1 MLCLRCR
8 AENQNGAR
16 LCGSCGAILPR
27 NAAFAQ
33 AMSHLDLKEGKTYD
47 KPDRSYPN
55 IQIDQ
60 LEAAINDF
68 LNGQGNEEEVYDLA
82 DQLEETAAEVL
93 DSIPRAVT
101 AANYD
106 KDNQEDDELRHL
118 LPYLLSTGAELL
130 NTALSELD
138 DFLSGEPV
146 EIEPVLKKLRES
158 NDYLCHS
165 ANIMQTLLAEVSA
178 SVTKTD

>member
-1 MLCLRCR
+1 M
-8 AENQNGAR
+8 
-16 LCGSCGAILPR
+16 
-27 NAAFAQ
+27 
-33 AMSHLDLKEGKTYD
+33 
-47 KPDRSYPN
+47 
-55 IQIDQ
+55 
-60 LEAAINDF
+60 
-68 LNGQGNEEEVYDLA
+68 EEVYDLA

-93 DSIPRAVT
+93 DSIPRVVT

-165 ANIMQTLLAEVSA
+165 ANIMQTLLAEASA

>member
-1 MLCLRCR
+1 MLCLRCG

-27 NAAFAQ
+27 NAVFAQ

-47 KPDRSYPN
+47 KPDRNYPN
-55 IQIDQ
+55 VQIDQ
-60 LEAAINDF
+60 LETAIIDF
-68 LNGQGNEEEVYDLA
+68 LNGQENEDKVYDLA

-106 KDNQEDDELRHL
+106 KQNQDEDELRHL

-138 DFLSGEPV
+138 AFLSGEPV
-146 EIEPVLKKLRES
+146 EIEPVMEKLRES
-158 NDYLCHS
+158 NNYLCHS
-165 ANIMQTLLAEVSA
+165 ANIIQTLFEEADA
-178 SVTKTD
+178 AITKTD